1 LENKYDDVDERK
13 RESRALLL
21 LLPSRF
27 VLAMMMRTTTTT
39 TTDANDE
46 EEPFRHATTAPSEAA
61 RRFRESVKKHVIETT
76 VNVDVDE
83 KRKNDAK
90 EEEEEEEAR
99 DEGEIVEEDEEDAV
113 ARHQRQK
120 KTSCVHEVAIP
131 KSVKLSAE
139 EMVGLKTPT
148 FSKEK
153 YAKKYAF
160 ELDAFQSTAVAVLER
175 GESVMVAAHTSAGKT
190 VVAEYAIAMAFRDKQ
205 RVIYTSP
212 LKALSNQKFR
222 ELEEEFGDVGLMTGD
237 TVINPN
243 ATCLVMTTEVLRS
256 MLYRGGEVIR
266 EVRWIIFDEVHYMR
280 DRERGVV
287 WEESI
292 VFAPKN
298 ARLVFLSATLP
309 NALEFAEWVASLHE
323 HCVHVV
329 YTDHRP
335 TPLQHYG
342 FPKGGKGLHLIVDE
356 IGNFKRENFEKLRA
370 ALKSSGSSGGGRGGR
385 GGGRGG
391 RGGRGRGGG
400 QHGNTQDESDILR
413 ITRMIK
419 NKEFFPVIVFSFSRR
434 ECEEYAK
441 QCKKIHFNDEE
452 EAEAVE
458 EVYTNALNCLD
469 EEDRKLPAVQ
479 GILPLLKAGIGIHHS
494 GLLPCLKELVE
505 ILFSESLIKC
515 LFATETFAMGLN
527 MPARTVVFT
536 AVKKFD
542 GSEERVIAP
551 GEYTQMSGRAGR
563 RGKDDRGICIVMA
576 DEKMEESAMR
586 EMLQG
591 KPQALNSEFKLSY
604 YSILNLLKRAS
615 GTMDAEFVIQRSFHS
630 YQHAKAV
637 PGMKIERERVREEI
651 SRIDENLKNVS
662 KESTEYGLLIERA
675 RRLEKELK
683 RHELEPTRA
692 MKFLT
697 PGRLLKIRNGYDDFG
712 WGCVVNAYQL
722 SDEMLK
728 MRGIDPSTKET
739 SPETVVID
747 CLMRVGPGASE
758 GILTPADVN
767 IDAGGTIL
775 EGEKK
780 KRKRNTTEIV
790 PVSLALV
797 ANIGELIL
805 ELSDDLRDSTS
816 RDAVYES
823 VRTIVQTFKEKKGL
837 PDVPSL
843 DSVNALGC
851 VEVSYASTVQE
862 LESVREKI
870 RKHQLYE
877 SGDDD
882 AETYYEKQKKLR
894 ANMKDKNAKEDDEKA
909 LFEKKATLEER
920 SRVLSSR
927 IKTSELSKF
936 RDELSSRSKVLR
948 KLNHV
953 DADGVV
959 LPKGRCACEID
970 TADEL
975 LATEL
980 MFNGAFAK
988 ATPRELVALC
998 SMFVPTEKS
1007 NQKPTIPKKLESPIK
1022 GVLDAAKLIA
1032 DTQLEQKLEID
1043 VEKYVESFRTFL
1055 VEIVYDWA
1063 GGKTFSEV
1071 LLRTDL
1077 FEGTIVRAM
1086 RRLDELMLE
1095 LGRAAMACGDE
1106 NLREK
1111 FEKGAELLRRGIV
1124 FAPSL
1129 YV

>member
-1 LENKYDDVDERK
+1 MAAGASAPLDAGNDDENDVNDDK
-13 RESRALLL
+13 QQHHHHPLFQHA
-21 LLPSRF
+21 
-27 VLAMMMRTTTTT
+27 
-39 TTDANDE
+39 
-46 EEPFRHATTAPSEAA
+46 ATTEPSEAA
-61 RRFRESVKKHVIETT
+61 KLFRESVKKHVIETRT
-76 VNVDVDE
+76 ETTLAARRKSRGDDALDE
-83 KRKNDAK
+83 QGEEEK
-90 EEEEEEEAR
+90 EE
-99 DEGEIVEEDEEDAV
+99 DEGEIKEDRDDDDTV
-113 ARHQRQK
+113 ARYQRQK
-120 KTSCVHEVAIP
+120 RTSCVHEVAIP
-131 KSVKLSAE
+131 KSLKLSAME
-139 EMVGLKTPT
+139 VSLLKTPT
-148 FSKEK
+148 FSSEK

-356 IGNFKRENFEKLRA
+356 VGNFRRENFEKLRA
-370 ALKSSGSSGGGRGGR
+370 ALKNSGGNSGNSGGGRGGR
-385 GGGRGG
+385 GPGRGG
-391 RGGRGRGGG
+391 RGGRGGGGRGNG

-458 EVYTNALNCLD
+458 EVYTNALKCLD

-542 GSEERVIAP
+542 GNEERVIAP

-637 PGMKIERERVREEI
+637 PGMKVERDRVREEI
-651 SRIDENLKNVS
+651 AGIDEKLKNVS
-662 KESTEYGLLIERA
+662 KESTEYGKLIERA

-722 SDEMLK
+722 SDEMLR
-728 MRGIDPSTKET
+728 MRGIDPSTKDIA
-739 SPETVVID
+739 PETVVVD

-823 VRTIVQTFKEKKGL
+823 VRTIVHTFKEKKGL
-837 PDVPSL
+837 RDVPSL
-843 DSVNALGC
+843 DAVNALGC
-851 VEVSYASTVQE
+851 VEVSYASMVQE

-870 RKHQLYE
+870 KTHQLYE
-877 SGDDD
+877 AGDDD
-882 AETYYEKQKKLR
+882 EEMYYEKQKTLR
-894 ANMKDKNAKEDDEKA
+894 AKMKDKNAPKEDFDEKA
-909 LFEKKATLEER
+909 MFEKKATLEER

-953 DADGVV
+953 DAEGVV

-1007 NQKPTIPKKLESPIK
+1007 NQKPTIPKNLEVPIK

-1032 DTQLEQKLEID
+1032 NTQLEQKLEID
-1043 VEKYVESFRTFL
+1043 VEKYVDSFRTFL
-1055 VEIVYDWA
+1055 VEIVHEWA

>member
-1 LENKYDDVDERK
+1 MEAFETAQTEPNELSKKFRDAVKKRASDAEEQERLRRQRRGNK
-13 RESRALLL
+13 S
-21 LLPSRF
+21 
-27 VLAMMMRTTTTT
+27 TTTTKGVQKGSTNNT
-39 TTDANDE
+39 TNNDNNDDDE
-46 EEPFRHATTAPSEAA
+46 GEVLEAA
-61 RRFRESVKKHVIETT
+61 R
-76 VNVDVDE
+76 E
-83 KRKNDAK
+83 KYS
-90 EEEEEEEAR
+90 E
-99 DEGEIVEEDEEDAV
+99 
-113 ARHQRQK
+113 QK
-120 KTSCVHEVAIP
+120 RTSCVHEVAIP
-131 KSVKLSAE
+131 KTVKYSEQELAL
-139 EMVGLKTPT
+139 LKNPT
-148 FSKEK
+148 FEKER
-153 YAKKYAF
+153 YAKQYEF

-190 VVAEYAIAMAFRDKQ
+190 VVAEYAIAMSFRDKQ

-356 IGNFKRENFEKLRA
+356 IGNFRRENFEKLRSALRNSSNNNTKSASA
-370 ALKSSGSSGGGRGGR
+370 ASSGRGRGRGREGGGRGGR
-385 GGGRGG
+385 GN
-391 RGGRGRGGG
+391 G

-419 NKEFFPVIVFSFSRR
+419 NKEFYPVIVFSFSRR

-441 QCKKIHFNDEE
+441 QCRKINFNDEE

-458 EVYTNALNCLD
+458 EVYENALKCLD

-479 GILPLLKAGIGIHHS
+479 GILPLLRAGIGIHHS

-542 GSEERVIAP
+542 GTEERVIAP

-576 DEKMEESAMR
+576 DEKMEEIAMR

-604 YSILNLLKRAS
+604 YSILNLLKSAS

-637 PGMKIERERVREEI
+637 PLMKVERNRILEDI
-651 SRIDENLKNVS
+651 SNIDEKLKGIS
-662 KESTEYGLLIERA
+662 KESTEYGTLIERA
-675 RRLEKELK
+675 RRIEKELK
-683 RHELEPTRA
+683 SSELEPNRA

-697 PGRLLKIRNGYDDFG
+697 PGRLIKVRNGYDDFG

-728 MRGIDPSTKET
+728 MRGIDPSLKCT

-758 GILTPADVN
+758 GVLTPADLN
-767 IDAGGTIL
+767 IDAGGTVL

-780 KRKRNTTEIV
+780 DKNKRKRNTTEIV

-797 ANIGELIL
+797 SSIGELVL
-805 ELSDDLRDSTS
+805 ELVDDLRDATA
-816 RDAVYES
+816 RDNVYES
-823 VRTIVQTFKEKKGL
+823 VRTIVKTFKEKKGL
-837 PDVPSL
+837 KDVPSL
-843 DSVNALGC
+843 HAVNDLGC
-851 VEVSYASTVQE
+851 VEISYASNVRE
-862 LESVREKI
+862 LETIRSKI
-870 RKHQLYE
+870 KTNALYE
-877 SGDDD
+877 VGDEDED
-882 AETYYEKQKKLR
+882 EYYEKQKQLQR
-894 ANMKDKNAKEDDEKA
+894 NRKDDEKDEKA

-948 KLNHV
+948 KLSHV
-953 DADGVV
+953 DQEGVV

-988 ATPRELVALC
+988 ANPRELVALC

-1007 NQKPTIPKKLESPIK
+1007 NQKPTIAKNLEKPIQ
-1022 GVLDAAKLIA
+1022 GVLEAAKLIA
-1032 DTQLEQKLEID
+1032 STQLEQKLEID
-1043 VEKYVESFRTFL
+1043 VDKYVDSFRTFL

-1063 GGKTFSEV
+1063 GGKTFAEI

-1111 FEKGAELLRRGIV
+1111 FEKGADLLRRGIV